1 MLIHLLQC
9 HVRRWMQVYVP
20 EGKHDEMLVFQE
32 SMYTQWFV
40 AAVIFDSRNWI
51 GYQYDVQ
58 LLEIKN

>member
-1 MLIHLLQC
+1 
-9 HVRRWMQVYVP
+9 MQVYVP

>member
-1 MLIHLLQC
+1 
-9 HVRRWMQVYVP
+9 MQVYVP

-32 SMYTQWFV
+32 SMYTLYTLWFV